1 MSSAWVITRSSGW
14 RSTGSTPSK
23 HRSTHKTIIG
33 GGKNMIHASRTIVAG
48 LVAAAA
54 MASLPDAAYS
64 FDEEAALALAKANR
78 CLTCHAVDKDKEDGG
93 PAYKKVAAK
102 YKDKPDAEETLIK
115 HLTTGPMVKFA
126 DGHEEEHKMIKTKPS
141 KDLEQIR
148 NLLQWILAQ

>member
-1 MSSAWVITRSSGW
+1 MLNFSRYILGGVATSATMLLLSQATYG
-14 RSTGSTPSK
+14 
-23 HRSTHKTIIG
+23 
-33 GGKNMIHASRTIVAG
+33 
-48 LVAAAA
+48 
-54 MASLPDAAYS
+54 
-64 FDEEAALALAKANR
+64 FDEEAAIALAKSNR

-141 KDLEQIR
+141 KDLDQIK